1 MEVTE
6 ITVTL
11 YRKQAR
17 IGILTDSSRCLVA
30 GSSPL
35 TTVAIK
41 SLLDGAYEIEVLPTR
56 REAVELIRD
65 VGGFNVAIIDLCRY
79 VDDGEMDGE
88 SAIRALRLAEPSMGI
103 VACGSHPQRH
113 FAQMASQAGATTYI
127 SDMSAPQT
135 LLDAVRL
142 AADQESF
149 HDPALPPKGSR
160 GLLTQR
166 QRQILEL
173 LADGRSANFAAEVL
187 GLSEETVKTHTKN
200 MLGRLGARNRAH
212 AVAIGMR
219 RGLIG

>member
-17 IGILTDSSRCLVA
+17 IGFLTKPSRCLLA

-35 TTVAIK
+35 KNFAIQ
-41 SLLDGAYEIEVLPTR
+41 SLLDGTFDLEVLPSR

-65 VGGFNVAIIDLCRY
+65 VGGFNVCVIDFSRY
-79 VDDGEMDGE
+79 PEDGELDGPE
-88 SAIRALRLAEPSMGI
+88 AVRALKLAEPAMGI

-113 FAQMASQAGATTYI
+113 FAQLALQSGATSYV
-127 SDMSAPQT
+127 SGKSAPEDLRKAIQQ
-135 LLDAVRL
+135 
-142 AADQESF
+142 AADLEGYL
-149 HDPALPPKGSR
+149 DPALPPKGSR

-173 LADGRSANFAAEVL
+173 LADGRSTNFAAEVL

-200 MLGRLGARNRAH
+200 MLGRLSARNRAH

-219 RGLIG
+219 RGLIS